1 MQVLNLGNWVV
12 ESLFPNLNLE
22 VIDSRDTEGLSTCS
36 VPEPGRLEFL
46 RQL

>member
-1 MQVLNLGNWVV
+1 MQVLNFGNWVV

-22 VIDSRDTEGLSTCS
+22 VIDSRDTCS